1 MANGPQAAER
11 RPVTM
16 PLQESS
22 TRKLVVGQGIT
33 LSGQIT
39 SCDCLV
45 VEGTVKADIRGC
57 KEVQIAKG
65 GVFIGS
71 AASENADIQ
80 GSFQGELNVSQNL
93 KVQATGEIDG
103 KVRYH
108 QIQVESGGDI
118 SGDIRAV
125 RPEKKSATAKTN

>member
-1 MANGPQAAER
+1 MANFPQAAER
-11 RPVTM
+11 FPSAK

-22 TRKLVVGQGIT
+22 TRKLVVGEGIT

-39 SCDCLV
+39 ACDCLV
-45 VEGTVKADIRGC
+45 VEGTVKADIKGC

-71 AASENADIQ
+71 AASEQADIH
-80 GSFQGELNVSQNL
+80 GRFQGELNVSQHL
-93 KVQATGEIDG
+93 KVQSTGEIDG
-103 KVRYH
+103 KVRYR

-118 SGDIRAV
+118 SGDIRAI
-125 RPEKKSATAKTN
+125 RPGKPDTSPGPN